1 MVTGNPIPA
10 SAYDER
16 FTKRRRRGLK
26 ELVESGLKWVVVDLG
41 AYNDQALEILDKQ
54 LSAYEVGRETFD
66 EGDGVLIIELDV
78 NPAIVASSD
87 DAPVLAPTKSEAP
100 APSEEPTSQEILT
113 E

>member
-1 MVTGNPIPA
+1 MAHPRVTGNPIPA

-41 AYNDQALEILDKQ
+41 AYNDQALEILKSQ
-54 LSAYEVGRETFD
+54 LSLYETNRETFN
-66 EGDGVLIIELDV
+66 EGDGVLIIELDI
-78 NPAIVASSD
+78 NPTVVASVD
-87 DAPVLAPTKSEAP
+87 DAPALAPTKSEAQV
-100 APSEEPTSQEILT
+100 PSDEAVT